1 LLKKSEVG
9 NIHQYTWYRRVGVKI
24 IQIGY
29 QKTSQPERVV
39 LLSYPALTKLCIIGG
54 SSYSEYFNAR
64 FNLASLKSDPSSKNT
79 IWP

>member
-39 LLSYPALTKLCIIGG
+39 LLSYTALIGG